1 MDAAINMKW
10 LWL

>member
-1 MDAAINMKW
+1 MDAVINMKW